1 MCCISTRQRRTTMP
15 QSNPMAGEV
24 YRHFK
29 GKMYRVQCIATHSET
44 GEALVIY
51 QGLYKDYVIYAR
63 PYESFIEKL
72 DNKKYEDVSEQ
83 YRFTY
88 IPMTSEFAE
97 PLSPSA
103 IATDNIPAAAK
114 TTEATSSPSQSPI
127 TDEHISEDKLFEKEA
142 TDNPM
147 LKFLDTDDFDE
158 KYDILCDIKESDLTD
173 VLIDNLAVTL
183 DVVIPEGPIE
193 KRFDEL
199 KTCVRT
205 RKKYE
210 SIRLR

>member
-1 MCCISTRQRRTTMP
+1 MP

-29 GKMYRVQCIATHSET
+29 GKMYKVLGIAVHSET
-44 GEALVIY
+44 GEAMVIY
-51 QGLYKDYVIYAR
+51 QAMYGENITYVR

-72 DNKKYEDVSEQ
+72 DKHKYEDVNEE

-88 IPMTSEFAE
+88 IPMNGNYNMNT
-97 PLSPSA
+97 
-103 IATDNIPAAAK
+103 
-114 TTEATSSPSQSPI
+114 
-127 TDEHISEDKLFEKEA
+127 TDESNAEGSTPTGVQPDDKLVEKDPGES
-142 TDNPM
+142 PM

-158 KYDILCDIKESDLTD
+158 KYEILCNIPKADIND
-173 VLIDNLAVTL
+173 VLVDNLAVTL
-183 DVVIPEGPIE
+183 DVVIPDGPVE
-193 KRFDEL
+193 QRFAEL

-210 SIRLR
+210 SLRLR

>member
-1 MCCISTRQRRTTMP
+1 MP
-15 QSNPMAGEV
+15 QSNPQAGEV

-29 GKMYRVQCIATHSET
+29 GKMYRVQGIATHSET

-51 QGLYKDYVIYAR
+51 QGLYGDFVIYAR

-72 DNKKYEDVSEQ
+72 DKKKYEGVVEE

-88 IPMTSEFAE
+88 IPMTSELLNEESSTNNMGNVAMNNSTT
-97 PLSPSA
+97 PTTSP
-103 IATDNIPAAAK
+103 TVKEDV
-114 TTEATSSPSQSPI
+114 
-127 TDEHISEDKLFEKEA
+127 HMSEDKLTEKEVHES
-142 TDNPM
+142 PM

-158 KYDILCDIKESDLTD
+158 KYDILCNIPKADITD
-173 VLIDNLAVTL
+173 ILIDNLAVTL
-183 DVVIPEGPIE
+183 DVVIPDGPTE
-193 KRFDEL
+193 QRFNEL

>member
-1 MCCISTRQRRTTMP
+1 MP
-15 QSNPMAGEV
+15 QSNPQAGEV

-29 GKMYRVQCIATHSET
+29 GKMYRIQGIATHSET

-51 QGLYKDYVIYAR
+51 QGLYGDFVVYAR

-72 DNKKYEDVSEQ
+72 DKKKYEGVVEE

-88 IPMTSEFAE
+88 IPMT
-97 PLSPSA
+97 
-103 IATDNIPAAAK
+103 
-114 TTEATSSPSQSPI
+114 TEMMNDTPSQASPI
-127 TDEHISEDKLFEKEA
+127 ENVSSIGNASSTGTAPAKEDVHMSEDKLSEKEQH
-142 TDNPM
+142 DSPM

-158 KYDILCDIKESDLTD
+158 KYEILCSIPRVDIND

-183 DVVIPEGPIE
+183 DVVIPDGPIDQ
-193 KRFDEL
+193 RFAEL

>member
-1 MCCISTRQRRTTMP
+1 MP
-15 QSNPMAGEV
+15 QSSPQIGEV

-29 GKMYRVQCIATHSET
+29 GKMYRVQGIATHSET

-51 QGLYKDYVIYAR
+51 QGLYGGFEVFAR

-72 DNKKYEDVSEQ
+72 DHKKYEGVSDQ
-83 YRFTY
+83 FRFTFV
-88 IPMTSEFAE
+88 PM
-97 PLSPSA
+97 
-103 IATDNIPAAAK
+103 ATEIGNIENTNSK
-114 TTEATSSPSQSPI
+114 DDRVVEKEQ
-127 TDEHISEDKLFEKEA
+127 HISEDKIKQKESRE
-142 TDNPM
+142 DKNP
-147 LKFLDTDDFDE
+147 LLDFLDTDDFDE
-158 KYDILCDIKESDLTD
+158 KYEILCHISDSDLTD

-193 KRFDEL
+193 QRFSEL

>member
-1 MCCISTRQRRTTMP
+1 MP
-15 QSNPMAGEV
+15 QSNPQAGEV

-29 GKMYRVQCIATHSET
+29 GKMYRVQGIATHSET

-51 QGLYKDYVIYAR
+51 QGLNGDFVVYAR
-63 PYESFIEKL
+63 PYESFIERL
-72 DNKKYEDVSEQ
+72 DKKKYEGVVEE

-88 IPMTSEFAE
+88 IPMTTEMLNQE
-97 PLSPSA
+97 PTSVNYTGNVTPEVQLSSS
-103 IATDNIPAAAK
+103 
-114 TTEATSSPSQSPI
+114 TEGSISNN
-127 TDEHISEDKLFEKEA
+127 DEHMKEDKLEEKEQH
-142 TDNPM
+142 DSPM

-158 KYDILCDIKESDLTD
+158 KYEILCNIPRVDIND

-183 DVVIPEGPIE
+183 DVVIPDGPIDQ
-193 KRFDEL
+193 RFQEL

>member
-1 MCCISTRQRRTTMP
+1 MP
-15 QSNPMAGEV
+15 QSNPQAGEV

-29 GKMYRVQCIATHSET
+29 GKMYRVQGIATHSET

-51 QGLYKDYVIYAR
+51 QGLNGDFVVYAR
-63 PYESFIEKL
+63 PYESFIERL
-72 DNKKYEDVSEQ
+72 DKKKYEGVVEE

-88 IPMTSEFAE
+88 IPMTTEMLNQE
-97 PLSPSA
+97 PPSVNYTGNAAPEVQLS
-103 IATDNIPAAAK
+103 
-114 TTEATSSPSQSPI
+114 SSKEGSISNS
-127 TDEHISEDKLFEKEA
+127 DEHIKEDKLEEKEQH
-142 TDNPM
+142 DSPM

-158 KYDILCDIKESDLTD
+158 KYEILCNIPRVDIND

-183 DVVIPEGPIE
+183 DVVIPDGPIDQ
-193 KRFDEL
+193 RFQEL

>member
-1 MCCISTRQRRTTMP
+1 MP

-29 GKMYRVQCIATHSET
+29 GKMYKVLGIAIHSET
-44 GEALVIY
+44 GEAMVIY
-51 QGLYKDYVIYAR
+51 QAMYGENITYVR

-72 DNKKYEDVSEQ
+72 DKHKYEDVNEE
-83 YRFTY
+83 YRFTF
-88 IPMTSEFAE
+88 IPMNGDYRQETTDAVSEAK
-97 PLSPSA
+97 SSA
-103 IATDNIPAAAK
+103 PAVAIQPDDALVEK
-114 TTEATSSPSQSPI
+114 DPEQS
-127 TDEHISEDKLFEKEA
+127 
-142 TDNPM
+142 PM

-158 KYDILCDIKESDLTD
+158 KYEILCNIPKADIND

-183 DVVIPEGPIE
+183 DVVIPDGPVE
-193 KRFDEL
+193 QRFAEL

-210 SIRLR
+210 SLRLR

>member
-1 MCCISTRQRRTTMP
+1 MP
-15 QSNPMAGEV
+15 QSNPQAGEV

-29 GKMYRVQCIATHSET
+29 GKMYRVQGIATHSET

-51 QGLYKDYVIYAR
+51 QGLYGDFVVYAR
-63 PYESFIEKL
+63 PYESFIERL
-72 DNKKYEDVSEQ
+72 DKKKYEGVVEE

-88 IPMTSEFAE
+88 IPMTTEMLNQE
-97 PLSPSA
+97 PTPINNICDAASQVQLSSSSKA
-103 IATDNIPAAAK
+103 SISNTDA
-114 TTEATSSPSQSPI
+114 
-127 TDEHISEDKLFEKEA
+127 HIEEDKLEEKEQQ
-142 TDNPM
+142 DSPM

-158 KYDILCDIKESDLTD
+158 KYEILCNIPRVDITD

-183 DVVIPEGPIE
+183 DVVIPDGPIDQ
-193 KRFDEL
+193 RFQEL

>member
-1 MCCISTRQRRTTMP
+1 MP
-15 QSNPMAGEV
+15 QSNPQAGEV

-29 GKMYRVQCIATHSET
+29 GKMYRVQGIATHSET

-51 QGLYKDYVIYAR
+51 QGLYGDFVVYAR

-72 DNKKYEDVSEQ
+72 DKKKYEGVVEE

-88 IPMTSEFAE
+88 IPMTTEFMNQDAPTLE
-97 PLSPSA
+97 IPKV
-103 IATDNIPAAAK
+103 DNSISN
-114 TTEATSSPSQSPI
+114 TSYNREEDTHI
-127 TDEHISEDKLFEKEA
+127 TEDKLSEKEQY
-142 TDNPM
+142 DSPM

-158 KYDILCDIKESDLTD
+158 KYEILCNIPRVDITD

-183 DVVIPEGPIE
+183 DVVIADGPIDQ
-193 KRFDEL
+193 RFQEL